1 MLKWNL
7 EDFMP
12 TRYTALLIAG
22 ICLSLGSMLP
32 GVALGQDRPQ
42 PGIDVKPVGRVQTVA
57 GSARIEHTSAI
68 IVQAKLPSTGV
79 GQAKADDDVYQGDV
93 VVTGADGQ
101 MGIVFGD
108 GTSFNV
114 SKNARMEINEFVYD
128 PKGSSNSTLFSL
140 TKGTFTFL
148 AGKAAKS
155 GNMRVETPVG
165 TMGIRGTAPHVEILD
180 DGRVKFSTLIEEKK
194 NVKTEQKAQPT
205 QKAEQKQPVPA
216 APERRVQRP
225 TPNLDICRNC

>member
-1 MLKWNL
+1 MSTGL
-7 EDFMP
+7 
-12 TRYTALLIAG
+12 TRFFFWGISAAVILSSEVAWGQGGAGQPQAG
-22 ICLSLGSMLP
+22 ID
-32 GVALGQDRPQ
+32 A
-42 PGIDVKPVGRVQTVA
+42 KPIGRVQTVSGTA
-57 GSARIEHTSAI
+57 KIEHTSAV
-68 IVQAKLPSTGV
+68 IVQASLPNTGV
-79 GQAKADDDVYQGDV
+79 GQAKVDDDVYQGDV

-101 MGIVFGD
+101 IGIVFGD

-114 SKNARMEINEFVYD
+114 AKNARMEINEFVYD
-128 PKGSSNSTLFSL
+128 PKGNSNSTLFSL

-180 DGRVKFSTLIEEKK
+180 DGRVKFSTLIEENKNIKADPQKPQVKK
-194 NVKTEQKAQPT
+194 A
-205 QKAEQKQPVPA
+205 APA
-216 APERRVQRP
+216 PPPPAPERRVQKR